1 MNSPGQLVS
10 HMSRETFN
18 LRHGFLSSYEVA
30 IFARRLDDYRIELSP
45 PIHRNAQ
52 HPSPRECFCGF
63 SGNVQPRY
71 QFLSFRWLQSPNCRV
86 LLSLACG
93 KVTCSSVW
101 PAGYILILSHVQ
113 GKPLLDFL
121 LQLHVAE
128 VDHVKCRCRSV
139 VEILRDIGIWI
150 GDCGVHN
157 VLYNRQSC
165 KVTLLDFEVIGDCDV
180 NHKRYLEDP

>member
-1 MNSPGQLVS
+1 M
-10 HMSRETFN
+10 
-18 LRHGFLSSYEVA
+18 
-30 IFARRLDDYRIELSP
+30 
-45 PIHRNAQ
+45 
-52 HPSPRECFCGF
+52 
-63 SGNVQPRY
+63 
-71 QFLSFRWLQSPNCRV
+71 
-86 LLSLACG
+86 
-93 KVTCSSVW
+93 
-101 PAGYILILSHVQ
+101 LSHVQ

-128 VDHVKCRCRSV
+128 VDHVKRRCRSV

-180 NHKRYLEDP
+180 NHKRYLEGP